1 MSKYDATVLIL
12 RDGVHVDHCPPWH
25 DDETLALRD
34 LARRFYDHEIVPR
47 VAEFTAQRH
56 VDRSVWTAAGEHGL
70 LLTSVPEEYGGG
82 GGDLRHDL
90 AVIEAEG
97 ERPGT
102 EWGHVVN
109 GIVGHY
115 VLAYGTEEQRR
126 RWLPE
131 LAAGRM
137 VGAVAMTE
145 PGAGSDL
152 QGIRTTAVRRG
163 GSYVVNGAKTFISNG
178 VLADLVL
185 VVCRTDPDAGSRGI
199 SVVAVETADCPG
211 FGRGRPLEKLGQ
223 HTFDTA
229 ELFFDDVEV
238 PEANLLGGVEGQG
251 FGQLMQQLPRERVLV
266 GALAMG
272 AMETAVREAVA
283 YTREREVFGQRLLDL
298 QNTRFVL
305 AEAATRTRTAR
316 VFLDHCVDRQLT
328 GELDPATAAM
338 CKYWLS
344 EQQCEV
350 IDQCLQLFGGYG
362 YMVEYPI
369 ARLYANARA
378 QKIYGGANE
387 IMKELVARSL

>member
-1 MSKYDATVLIL
+1 MTYQS
-12 RDGVHVDHCPPWH
+12 PWH
-25 DDETLALRD
+25 DDETRALRD
-34 LARRFYDHEIVPR
+34 LAGRFHDQEIVPR
-47 VAEFTAQRH
+47 AREFRDQQH
-56 VDRSVWTAAGEHGL
+56 VDRAVWTAAGSLGL

-82 GGDLRHDL
+82 GGDLRHDI
-90 AVIEAEG
+90 AVIEAEA

-102 EWGHVVN
+102 EWGHVVH

-131 LAAGRM
+131 LASGRL

-152 QGIRTTAVRRG
+152 QGVRTTARRTASG
-163 GSYVVNGAKTFISNG
+163 GYVLDGSKTFISNG

-185 VVCRTDPDAGSRGI
+185 VVCRTDPAAGSRGI
-199 SVVAVETADCPG
+199 SVLAVETADCAG
-211 FGRGRPLEKLGQ
+211 FSRGTPLEKLGQ

-229 ELFFDDVEV
+229 ELFFDGVEV
-238 PEANLLGGVEGQG
+238 PAENLLGGVEGQG
-251 FGQLMQQLPRERVLV
+251 FVQLMQQLPRERVLV
-266 GALAMG
+266 GALAVG
-272 AMETAVREAVA
+272 AMETAVRETVA
-283 YTREREVFGQRLLDL
+283 HTRSREVFGQSLLDL
-298 QNTRFVL
+298 QNTRFQL
-305 AEAATRTRTAR
+305 AEAATRTRAAR
-316 VFLDHCVDRQLT
+316 VFLDHCLERQLA

-338 CKYWLS
+338 CKWWLS
-344 EQQCEV
+344 DLQCEV

-387 IMKELVARSL
+387 VMKELVARSL